1 MAKKI
6 YLAIVVLAVFYSAS
20 VNAAPRIRT
29 ISFEGNLVTQESLL
43 LREMYV
49 AVGDELD
56 EAKVKASV
64 QAIMDLGLFKS
75 VHYYLAEDY
84 TGIDP
89 ETDVV
94 DLVIL
99 LEEKFYLLIIP
110 RVRVSDEATTLGM
123 QLRWDNVFGLNHS
136 MHALY
141 EDRGTTAG
149 VHETRERF
157 EYEYPNVN
165 GSRFSLNMRLTHANA
180 VDENEIEGPINR
192 KDVDL
197 AMAVFKWLN
206 PRGRN
211 HGWYTGI
218 GLNYRQRENLSITGS
233 VADENIDAMVLELK
247 YGYSKVHEY
256 AYNRGGKSF
265 GYNVDI
271 ADTDLGGNSD
281 FVRHFLFYRSYYRFD
296 SRPDDNLNV
305 QALFGHSNM
314 DILGDAAFSLGSGDD
329 LRGYDKDRFEGNTL
343 LLFNIEYLRPMA
355 SYPTF
360 RYVYFL
366 DIGSTYDEISDI
378 KHGNLKTGAGVG
390 FRWKLA
396 AFVKLDLR
404 LDVGYGFE
412 DDDYHVSFGTKHIF

>member
-6 YLAIVVLAVFYSAS
+6 YLAIVVLAVFYSVS
-20 VNAAPRIRT
+20 INAAPRIRT

-56 EAKVKASV
+56 EAKVQTSV

-84 TGIDP
+84 IGIDP
-89 ETDVV
+89 EKNVV

-110 RVRVSDEATTLGM
+110 RVRVSDETTTLGM

-136 MHALY
+136 MNALY

-149 VHETRERF
+149 VHETRQRF
-157 EYEYPNVN
+157 IYNYPNVN
-165 GSRFSLNMRLTHANA
+165 GSRFSMSMRLTHAND

-192 KDVDL
+192 KDEEL
-197 AMAVFKWLN
+197 ALGIFKWLN
-206 PRGRN
+206 PQGRN
-211 HGWYTGI
+211 HGWYAGL
-218 GLNYRQRENLSITGS
+218 GLNYRQRENLSIDGS
-233 VADENIDAMVLELK
+233 IADDSIDAMVLELG
-247 YGYSKVHEY
+247 YGYNKVHEY
-256 AYNRGGKSF
+256 AYNRGGKAF

-271 ADTDLGGNSD
+271 ADEALGGNSD
-281 FVRHFLFYRSYYRFD
+281 YVKNVLFYRSYYRFN

-305 QALFGHSNM
+305 QVMFGHANT

-343 LLFNIEYLRPMA
+343 LLMNIEYLRPMET
-355 SYPTF
+355 YPSF

-366 DIGSTYDEISDI
+366 DVGNTYAEISDI
-378 KHGNLKTGAGVG
+378 KHDALKTGAGIG

-396 AFVKLDLR
+396 AFVKVDLR
-404 LDVGYGFE
+404 VDVGYGFADE
-412 DDDYHVSFGTKHIF
+412 DYHISFGTRHIF